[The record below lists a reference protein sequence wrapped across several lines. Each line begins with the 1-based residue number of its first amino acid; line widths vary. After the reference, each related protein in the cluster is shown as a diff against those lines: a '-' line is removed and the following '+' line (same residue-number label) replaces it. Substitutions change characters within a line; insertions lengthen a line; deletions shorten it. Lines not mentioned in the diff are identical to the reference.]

1 MKKVFMAVLGILFAA
16 VVSAQTYKGSS
27 NQRSEDERLNELY
40 CTGLFKS
47 TDGVILDVAANPSAK
62 SYLNIL
68 DWLPGRVAG
77 LQVFTTRTGVSI
89 PLIRGSVPGIYV
101 DEMPVAASFLNMI
114 NVNDIAIVKVIKSP
128 FYGGFNGGGGAI
140 AIYTIG
146 GEEEEEA
153 DSNGSK

>member
-1 MKKVFMAVLGILFAA
+1 MKKMMLVLLAGLIVLST
-16 VVSAQTYKGSS
+16 SAQTYKGAVSKQTPEQKL
-27 NQRSEDERLNELY
+27 NDEY
-40 CTGLFKS
+40 CSGLFKS
-47 TDGVILDVAANPSAK
+47 TDGTILDIRANTTAI

-101 DEMPVAASFLNMI
+101 DEMPVPASYLNSLP
-114 NVNDIAIVKVIKSP
+114 VADIAMIKVIKTP

-140 AIYTIG
+140 AIYTLRG
-146 GEEEEEA
+146 EDEEE
-153 DSNGSK
+153 